1 MQEQHR
7 ENVKQGM
14 AEKRMYEKL
23 QRDYDKAYGF
33 NDFPYTHGDDVERAQ
48 ENATQEWRKELVQ
61 ELQNKGQVK
70 PSKTVRE
77 NVDEQELLGAL
88 REAPN
93 ESELQTKATTLTE
106 AKQNENML
114 NL

>member
-1 MQEQHR
+1 M
-7 ENVKQGM
+7 
-14 AEKRMYEKL
+14 
-23 QRDYDKAYGF
+23 
-33 NDFPYTHGDDVERAQ
+33 
-48 ENATQEWRKELVQ
+48 Q

-77 NVDEQELLGAL
+77 NIDEQELLGAL